1 MKKTNVILFTLL
13 FLFVVGIHRPAF
25 AYLDPGTGSMMLQ
38 LLLGGVAGALVVGNL
53 YWQRIKAFFGGKSI
67 HDQSNE
73 SAAPSDTE

>member
-13 FLFVVGIHRPAF
+13 FLFVVGLDRPAF

-73 SAAPSDTE
+73 SAASRDAE

>member
-1 MKKTNVILFTLL
+1 MKMTNAILFFLLLL
-13 FLFVVGIHRPAF
+13 FAIGIDRPAY

-38 LLLGGVAGALVVGNL
+38 LILGGVAGALVVANL

-73 SAAPSDTE
+73 TASHSDAE

>member
-53 YWQRIKAFFGGKSI
+53 YWQRIKTFFGGKSI

-73 SAAPSDTE
+73 SAAPSDAE